1 MNLLIEP
8 WMPVRLRDGTRQWVA
23 PTELSRPD
31 VVAFD
36 ADRADFNGA
45 LAQFAIGLLQTTTPI
60 DNAIAWRR
68 AWASP
73 PHPEELAEWFASS
86 VTAFDLDGRG
96 VRFMQD
102 LELNEAELQPL
113 PIQNLLI
120 ETPGQ
125 KTLSDNADHFV
136 KRGHG
141 KCFCKACAATALF
154 VLQVNSPGDGGG
166 HRTSLRGGGPLTTL
180 LTVELA
186 SREAPSLWQSI
197 WLNVLD
203 QGQQRSLPGGRDKT
217 AKHFT
222 FPWCEAQGALQ
233 APGGDSITAQEQT
246 HPAHIFWGMPQRI
259 RLLIPQDPQAGICD
273 LCARPVRDLIWQYVR
288 LKHGLNYKGPWKH
301 TLTPYYEGDETTEDE
316 NGKKRKT
323 GRKIMLPTHPGEGG
337 LGYRYWPAWTIGS
350 NSVKVEA
357 ATAISHF
364 LGSASRGRIGVGV
377 SLWAFG
383 YDMKQKKARCWYE
396 STMPLFDLPDCDEP
410 ARTALG
416 DDVSGWVDSADLAAK
431 YLRDA
436 VKAGWFSKD
445 ARGDFSFIDASFWS
459 ATEAPF
465 YAHLQARIQT
475 AKAGLSPDRID
486 ASERWLKTLQ
496 TAARKLFDGELV
508 GAGAI
513 ERQNPARITAAHEQL
528 GKNLYGP
535 KLRQLLGLPIKEKP
549 GAKRAVR
556 NPRKPVIT

>member
-73 PHPEELAEWFASS
+73 PHPEELAEWFAPAHA
-86 VTAFDLDGRG
+86 AFDHEGAEAS
-96 VRFMQD
+96 FMED
-102 LELNEAELQPL
+102 IELRQSDCEALG
-113 PIQNLLI
+113 IGSLLI
-120 ETPGQ
+120 EAPGE
-125 KTLSDNADHFV
+125 NALKNNTDHFV
-136 KRGHG
+136 KRRRIQQMCPH
-141 KCFCKACAATALF
+141 CAVTALF
-154 VLQVNSPGDGGG
+154 TLQINAPAGGVG
-166 HRTSLRGGGPLTTL
+166 YRTGLRGGGPLTTL
-180 LTVELA
+180 VVSSA
-186 SREAPSLWQSI
+186 DDSAQNSLWHSL
-197 WLNVLD
+197 WLNVMD
-203 QGQQRSLPGGRDKT
+203 RPYFQAAGGCEASLSAAR
-217 AKHFT
+217 FS
-222 FPWCEAQGALQ
+222 FPWMACQTDLQ
-233 APGGDSITAQEQT
+233 AEGGKVAPLQT
-246 HPAHIFWGMPQRI
+246 HPAHVFWAMPRRV
-259 RLLIPQDPQAGICD
+259 RLLRTVGDEARCD
-273 LCARPVRDLIWQYVR
+273 LCSRPTSKFVRQYVTR
-288 LKHGLNYKGPWKH
+288 NQGLNYKGPWRH
-301 TLTPYYEGDETTEDE
+301 PLSPYYKAGDEFLPLHPQPGGMSYRHWLAWALGMNRE
-316 NGKKRKT
+316 KRNVETASAITYFMST
-323 GRKIMLPTHPGEGG
+323 GIERRHG
-337 LGYRYWPAWTIGS
+337 LQLR
-350 NSVKVEA
+350 
-357 ATAISHF
+357 
-364 LGSASRGRIGVGV
+364 
-377 SLWAFG
+377 LWAFG
-383 YDMKQKKARCWYE
+383 YDMDNMKARCWYE

-556 NPRKPVIT
+556 NPRKPIIT